1 MLDDDH
7 GEDGRAIVHVIE
19 VWECHQQ
26 AVEVF
31 RLCPVRGIG
40 HMGGIHWEGISPE
53 AVAAVVLVLRPSR
66 GAWPGLLTDVVFMGQ
81 CVARERNR
89 LAAAKSK
96 RGR

>member
-40 HMGGIHWEGISPE
+40 HMGGIYWEGIGPACITLACIGLRLPRRLWPE
-53 AVAAVVLVLRPSR
+53 
-66 GAWPGLLTDVVFMGQ
+66 LLQDVVFMGQ